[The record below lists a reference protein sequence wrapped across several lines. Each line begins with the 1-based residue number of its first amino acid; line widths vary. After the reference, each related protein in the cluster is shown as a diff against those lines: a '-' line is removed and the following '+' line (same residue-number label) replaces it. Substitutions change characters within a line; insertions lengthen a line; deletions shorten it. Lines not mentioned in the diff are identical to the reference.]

1 MKFAENSKLKRFK
14 FQILEWKSG
23 VRREASRPTH
33 VDRAVDRP
41 VDRGVD
47 MPVDLP
53 VDRVQAPSEPGC
65 TRLHQVGFQAG

>member
-1 MKFAENSKLKRFK
+1 M
-14 FQILEWKSG
+14 QIWNGPGG
-23 VRREASRPTH
+23 VRRETSRPAH

-53 VDRVQAPSEPGC
+53 VDRVAPFCEPGC